1 MAKNNVGNRT
11 DLWVGLFVL
20 LGALAL
26 TFLALRAGN
35 LSAFSFTPTYTL
47 HAQFDNIGGLKARAP
62 VKSAGVVVGRVTD
75 IQFDNVQFQ
84 AVVKLEI
91 EQAYQFPADSSASIL
106 TSGLL
111 GEQYIGL
118 EAGGDERNFAHGE
131 RIAYTQSAI
140 VLENLIG
147 QFLYRMADTAGSSA
161 GSPTGGGQ

>member
-1 MAKNNVGNRT
+1 MLKNKT
-11 DLWVGLFVL
+11 DFWVGLFVL

-26 TFLALRAGN
+26 AFLALRAGN
-35 LSAFSFTPTYTL
+35 LSAFSFAPTYTL
-47 HAQFDNIGGLKARAP
+47 TAQFDNIGGLKARAP
-62 VKSAGVVVGRVTD
+62 VKSAGVVVGRVTG
-75 IQFDNVQFQ
+75 IAFDNAQFQ

-91 EQAYQFPADSSASIL
+91 EKPYQFPADSSASIL

-118 EAGGDERNFAHGE
+118 EAGGEERNFANGE

-147 QFLYRMADTAGSSA
+147 QFLYRMADNAGASA
-161 GSPTGGGQ
+161 SDAASGAQ